1 MHASIYGLKT
11 AERAASCGAGEFCLK
26 NFPNLFI
33 CFHMCHSFQNCH
45 MVFSPPLLST
55 ISLKVRPAATFADF
69 YIVVADLFV
78 VVFMS
83 VRTSSGLHNDVRLSA
98 CSYFITCVLI
108 LWPERWKGTV
118 TAQ

>member
-1 MHASIYGLKT
+1 MFSHVQQFS
-11 AERAASCGAGEFCLK
+11 
-26 NFPNLFI
+26 NFSYVFI
-33 CFHMCHSFQNCH
+33 
-45 MVFSPPLLST
+45 PPLLST
-55 ISLKVRPAATFADF
+55 TSLKARPAATFADF